1 MDLEPQL
8 QLQEDDQ
15 TAVDVVKPVRFA
27 EAVAAVVVKFAVVAS
42 SALESAVVVA
52 SSALESAAVAD
63 DAFAVEM

>member
-27 EAVAAVVVKFAVVAS
+27 EAVAAVVVKFAVAS

>member
-1 MDLEPQL
+1 MNLEPQL

-15 TAVDVVKPVRFA
+15 TAVAVVKPVRFA